1 VSEAL
6 STSCDV
12 RPGGSEDVE
21 FIRDMLYEAACWR
34 PDASRPPRDEVL
46 SAPRNAIYVDDWGRP
61 GDAAV
66 VAQART
72 DGRKIGAAWYRLML
86 PKDPGYGFVNA
97 ATPELSL
104 GVVSESRGRGVGGA
118 LLKALIRTA
127 KSQGFRTLS
136 LGVEKDNPAL
146 QIYERHGF
154 VRLFDT
160 GGAWTMKADLSSNP
174 GSLPE
179 RPSRLCVLDGHL
191 SVCRLHPESEVPEWA
206 VTGDLFSVTRTRDE
220 LSVVCPEAEVP
231 GGVRS
236 EGGWRV
242 LELEGPF
249 EFSEVGVLASVAA
262 PLAEAGVGIFAMST
276 FDTDYVLV
284 KEKQLESAVAALRG
298 RGHEVSLTLIS
309 PKEETC

>member
-1 VSEAL
+1 
-6 STSCDV
+6 
-12 RPGGSEDVE
+12 VE

-34 PDASRPPRDEVL
+34 PDAPRPPRDKVL
-46 SAPRNAIYVDDWGRP
+46 SAPRNAIYVDGWGRP

-72 DGRKIGAAWYRLML
+72 DGRKIGAACYRLML
-86 PKDPGYGFVNA
+86 PEDPGYGFVNA
-97 ATPELSL
+97 ATPELSI
-104 GVVSESRGRGVGGA
+104 GVVSESRGQGVGGA

-127 KSQGFRTLS
+127 KSQGFQTLS

-146 QIYERHGF
+146 RIYERHGF

-160 GGAWTMKADLSSNP
+160 GGAWTMRADLSSSP
-174 GSLPE
+174 DPPPE
-179 RPSRLCVLDGHL
+179 HHLKLSVLDGHM
-191 SVCRLHPESEVPEWA
+191 SVCCLHPESEMPEWA
-206 VTGDLFSVTRTRDE
+206 VTGSFYSVTRTRDE
-220 LSVVCPEAEVP
+220 LSVVCTEEVP
-231 GGVRS
+231 EGVRS
-236 EGGWRV
+236 EKGWRG
-242 LELEGPF
+242 LMLEGPF

-262 PLAEAGVGIFAMST
+262 PLAETGVGIFALST

-284 KEKQLESAVAALRG
+284 KEEQLESAVAALRG

>member
-6 STSCDV
+6 GTSCEV
-12 RPGGSEDVE
+12 RPGGPEDVE

-34 PDASRPPRDEVL
+34 PDAPRPPRDEVL
-46 SAPRNAIYVDDWGRP
+46 SAPRNAIYVAGWGRP
-61 GDAAV
+61 GDATV
-66 VAQART
+66 VALERT
-72 DGRKIGAAWYRLML
+72 EGRKIGAAWYRLML
-86 PKDPGYGFVNA
+86 PEDPGYGFVNA
-97 ATPELSL
+97 ATPEVSI

-127 KSQGFRTLS
+127 KSQGFKTLS

-174 GSLPE
+174 DFLPE
-179 RPSRLCVLDGHL
+179 RPLNLRVLDGHM
-191 SVCRLHPESEVPEWA
+191 SVCQLHPESEVPEWA
-206 VTGDLFSVTRTRDE
+206 VTGGFYSVTRTRDE
-220 LSVVCPEAEVP
+220 LSVVCMEEVP
-231 GGVRS
+231 EGVRS
-236 EGGWRV
+236 EGGWRA
-242 LELEGPF
+242 LMLEGPF

-262 PLAEAGVGIFAMST
+262 PLAEAGVGVFAVST

-284 KEKQLESAVAALRG
+284 KEEKLESAVAALRG
-298 RGHEVSLTLIS
+298 RGHEVS
-309 PKEETC
+309 

>member
-1 VSEAL
+1 
-6 STSCDV
+6 
-12 RPGGSEDVE
+12 
-21 FIRDMLYEAACWR
+21 
-34 PDASRPPRDEVL
+34 
-46 SAPRNAIYVDDWGRP
+46 
-61 GDAAV
+61 
-66 VAQART
+66 
-72 DGRKIGAAWYRLML
+72 ML
-86 PKDPGYGFVNA
+86 PEDPGYGFVNA
-97 ATPELSL
+97 ATPALSI

-127 KSQGFRTLS
+127 KSQGFNTLS

-160 GGAWTMKADLSSNP
+160 GDAWTMTADLSSNP

-179 RPSRLCVLDGHL
+179 RPLRLRVLDEHL
-191 SVCRLHPESEVPEWA
+191 SVCRLHPGSGVSEWA
-206 VTGDLFSVTRTRDE
+206 VTGGFLSVTRTRDE

-231 GGVRS
+231 EGVRS
-236 EGGWRV
+236 EGGWRA
-242 LELEGPF
+242 LGLEGPF

-284 KEKQLESAVAALRG
+284 KEEQLESAVAALRG